1 MPLPPVPRP
10 VLLAVA
16 LVLVL
21 VCWRQ
26 RAPVSYWYLFG
37 FPCKAVWLRWSW
49 RHVASGCGLTK
60 KRNRWWFT
68 TVPGLVA
75 STGVVQVRRRFQRV
89 AVDTK
94 PWMGLPRPTRDGFR
108 ITIHLLDGQI
118 PDDYAKVCDRLA
130 HAWRIEAVR
139 VVGSRPGRVTL
150 QGINRDP
157 LAHVTPA
164 VPPVEPR
171 DGWRAEELLRP
182 VVGVLENGA
191 AWRMDF
197 RLIPHWMNAGATQ
210 SGKSNLINALIVGL
224 APQPVAL
231 VGVDLKGG
239 VELSPYAPR
248 LTALAT
254 TRGECLDLLADL
266 IGVMGARMLACRQ
279 LAVRD
284 IWQLPDASRPIPVVL
299 LVDEIA
305 ELFLTADKAEKDQV
319 TRTATALLRI
329 AQLGRA
335 FGIHLV
341 LSGQR
346 IGSDLGP
353 GVTAL
358 RAQIGGRICHRVNDP
373 ETARMTL
380 GDLDPDA
387 LVAARSIPPG
397 LPGVAVVTG
406 SDGRWYRAR
415 SGYVSTAVAE
425 QVATAYAHLTPSWA
439 QVATS
444 GLDHRLPKAAGNP
457 EIAA

>member
-1 MPLPPVPRP
+1 M
-10 VLLAVA
+10 
-16 LVLVL
+16 
-21 VCWRQ
+21 
-26 RAPVSYWYLFG
+26 
-37 FPCKAVWLRWSW
+37 
-49 RHVASGCGLTK
+49 
-60 KRNRWWFT
+60 
-68 TVPGLVA
+68 
-75 STGVVQVRRRFQRV
+75 
-89 AVDTK
+89 
-94 PWMGLPRPTRDGFR
+94 
-108 ITIHLLDGQI
+108 
-118 PDDYAKVCDRLA
+118 
-130 HAWRIEAVR
+130 
-139 VVGSRPGRVTL
+139 
-150 QGINRDP
+150 
-157 LAHVTPA
+157 
-164 VPPVEPR
+164 
-171 DGWRAEELLRP
+171 
-182 VVGVLENGA
+182 
-191 AWRMDF
+191 
-197 RLIPHWMNAGATQ
+197 
-210 SGKSNLINALIVGL
+210 
-224 APQPVAL
+224 
-231 VGVDLKGG
+231 
-239 VELSPYAPR
+239 ELSPYAPR

-266 IGVMGARMLACRQ
+266 IGVMGARMLACRR

-373 ETARMTL
+373 ETAVRTL

-387 LVAARSIPPG
+387 LAAARSIPPE

-415 SGYVSTAVAE
+415 SGYVSTHMAE

-444 GLDHRLPKAAGNP
+444 GLGHRLPEAAGNP

>member
-1 MPLPPVPRP
+1 MIHLPRP

-16 LVLVL
+16 ALVVLVL
-21 VCWRQ
+21 WR
-26 RAPVSYWYLFG
+26 RWAPASYWYLFV
-37 FPCKAVWLRWSW
+37 FPRKAVWLRWSW

-60 KRNRWWFT
+60 KRQRWWFT

-75 STGVVQVRRRFQRV
+75 STGVVRVKRRFQRV

-94 PWMGLPRPTRDGFR
+94 PWMGLPRPVRHGFR
-108 ITIHLLDGQI
+108 ITFHLLDGQI

-150 QGINRDP
+150 QGITRDL
-157 LAHVTPA
+157 LAHVAPA
-164 VPPVEPR
+164 APPPEPR
-171 DGWRAEELLRP
+171 EGWRGEDLLRP
-182 VVGVLENGA
+182 VVGVLETGA

-231 VGVDLKGG
+231 VGFDLKGG

-254 TRGECLDLLADL
+254 TRAECLDLLADL
-266 IGVMGARMLACRQ
+266 IAVMGARMLACRR
-279 LAVRD
+279 LGVRD
-284 IWQLPDASRPIPVVL
+284 IWQLPDNVRPIPVVV
-299 LVDEIA
+299 LVDELA

-358 RAQIGGRICHRVNDP
+358 RAQIGGRVCHRVNDP
-373 ETARMTL
+373 ETAVMTL

-387 LVAARSIPPG
+387 LVAARSIPPE
-397 LPGVAVVTG
+397 LPGVAVITG

-415 SGYVSTAVAE
+415 SGYVSTFAAE
-425 QVATAYAHLTPSWA
+425 QAAETYAPITPSWA
-439 QVATS
+439 QVAAS
-444 GLDHRLPKAAGNP
+444 GLGHELPGSAESP
-457 EIAA
+457 QIAA

>member
-1 MPLPPVPRP
+1 MPDIPRP
-10 VLLAVA
+10 ILLAVA
-16 LVLVL
+16 ALVVL
-21 VCWRQ
+21 LAWR
-26 RAPVSYWYLFG
+26 RWAPVSYWYLFV
-37 FPCKAVWLRWSW
+37 FPRKAVWLRWSW

-60 KRNRWWFT
+60 KRHRWWFT

-75 STGVVQVRRRFQRV
+75 STGVVRVKRRFQRV

-94 PWMGLPRPTRDGFR
+94 PWMGLPRPVRHGFR
-108 ITIHLLDGQI
+108 ITFHLLDGQI
-118 PDDYAKVCDRLA
+118 PDDYAKICDRLA

-139 VVGSRPGRVTL
+139 VVGSRPGRVTV

-157 LAHVTPA
+157 LAHVAPA
-164 VPPVEPR
+164 MSPAEPA
-171 DGWRAEELLRP
+171 DGWRAEDLLRP
-182 VVGVLENGA
+182 VVGVLETGA
-191 AWRMDF
+191 AWRMDL
-197 RLIPHWMNAGATQ
+197 RLIPHWVNAGATQ

-231 VGVDLKGG
+231 VGFDLKGG

-254 TRGECLDLLADL
+254 TRGECLELLADL
-266 IGVMGARMLACRQ
+266 IAVMGARMLACRRYG
-279 LAVRD
+279 VRD
-284 IWQLPDASRPIPVVL
+284 IWQLPDGARPIPVVL
-299 LVDEIA
+299 LVDEVA
-305 ELFLTADKAEKDQV
+305 ELFLTADRAEKDQV
-319 TRTATALLRI
+319 TQTATALLRI

-358 RAQIGGRICHRVNDP
+358 RAQIGGRVCHRVNDP
-373 ETARMTL
+373 ETAVMTL

-387 LVAARSIPPG
+387 LVAARSIPPE

-415 SGYVSTAVAE
+415 SGYVSTSAAE
-425 QVATAYAHLTPSWA
+425 QAAETFAAVTPSWS
-439 QVATS
+439 QVAAS
-444 GLDHRLPKAAGNP
+444 GLGHELPANGSPELAA
-457 EIAA
+457 

>member
-1 MPLPPVPRP
+1 MITLDHPLFKVLAI
-10 VLLAVA
+10 LLALLA
-16 LVLVL
+16 
-21 VCWRQ
+21 WR
-26 RAPVSYWYLFG
+26 RWAPLSYWYVLV
-37 FPCKAVWLRWSW
+37 FPRKALWLRWSW

-60 KRNRWWFT
+60 KRHRWWFT

-75 STGVVQVRRRFQRV
+75 STGVVQVKRRFQRV

-94 PWMGLPRPTRDGFR
+94 PWMGLPRPLRHGFR
-108 ITIHLLDGQI
+108 ITFHLLDGQV
-118 PDDYAKVCDRLA
+118 PDDYAKVCERLA

-139 VVGSRPGRVTL
+139 IVGSRPGRVTL
-150 QGINRDP
+150 QGITRDP
-157 LAHVTPA
+157 LTHVAPA
-164 VPPVEPR
+164 MPPTEPR
-171 DGWRAEELLRP
+171 DGWRADDLLRP
-182 VVGVLENGA
+182 IVGVLETGA

-231 VGVDLKGG
+231 VGFDLKGG
-239 VELSPYAPR
+239 VELSAYASR

-254 TRGECLDLLADL
+254 SRAECLDLLSDL
-266 IGVMGARMLACRQ
+266 IAVMGARMLACRRYG
-279 LAVRD
+279 VRD
-284 IWQLPDASRPIPVVL
+284 VWQLPDASRPIPVVV
-299 LVDEIA
+299 LVDELA

-358 RAQIGGRICHRVNDP
+358 RAQIGGRVCHRVNDP
-373 ETARMTL
+373 ETAVMTL

-387 LVAARSIPPG
+387 LVAARSIAPE
-397 LPGVAVVTG
+397 LPGVAVITG
-406 SDGRWYRAR
+406 SDGRWHRAR
-415 SGYVSTAVAE
+415 SGYVSTTAAE
-425 QVATAYAHLTPSWA
+425 HAAHAYAEMAPSWNQVAA
-439 QVATS
+439 S
-444 GLDHRLPKAAGNP
+444 GLGHELPGVNDTAELVA
-457 EIAA
+457 

>member
-1 MPLPPVPRP
+1 MNEIPRP
-10 VLLAVA
+10 VLLVLAA
-16 LVLVL
+16 LLVLIA
-21 VCWRQ
+21 WR
-26 RAPVSYWYLFG
+26 RWAPVSYWYLLV
-37 FPCKAVWLRWSW
+37 FPRKAVWLRWTW

-60 KRNRWWFT
+60 KRHRWWFT
-68 TVPGLVA
+68 TVPGLIA
-75 STGVVQVRRRFQRV
+75 STGVVRVKRRFQRV
-89 AVDTK
+89 EVDTK
-94 PWMGLPRPTRDGFR
+94 PWMGLPRPTRNGFR
-108 ITIHLLDGQI
+108 ITFHLLDGQI
-118 PDDYAKVCDRLA
+118 PDDYAKVCERLA

-150 QGINRDP
+150 QGITADP
-157 LAHVTPA
+157 LAHVAPA
-164 VPPVEPR
+164 MPPAEPSG
-171 DGWRAEELLRP
+171 GWRAEDLLRP
-182 VVGVLENGA
+182 VVGVLETGA

-210 SGKSNLINALIVGL
+210 SGKSNLISALVVGL

-231 VGVDLKGG
+231 VGFDLKGG
-239 VELSPYAPR
+239 VELAAYADR

-254 TRGECLDLLADL
+254 TRAECLDLLSDL
-266 IGVMGARMLACRQ
+266 IAVMGARMLACRRYG
-279 LAVRD
+279 VRD
-284 IWQLPDASRPIPVVL
+284 IWQLPDASRPIPVVVL
-299 LVDEIA
+299 IDEIA

-358 RAQIGGRICHRVNDP
+358 RAQIGGRVCHRVNDP
-373 ETARMTL
+373 ETAVMTL

-387 LVAARSIPPG
+387 LVAARSIPPE

-415 SGYVSTAVAE
+415 SGYVSTASAE
-425 QVATAYAHLTPSWA
+425 QAARTFAGLTPSWA
-439 QVATS
+439 QVAAS
-444 GLDHRLPKAAGNP
+444 GLGHELPCESSP
-457 EIAA
+457 ELVA

>member
-1 MPLPPVPRP
+1 M
-10 VLLAVA
+10 
-16 LVLVL
+16 
-21 VCWRQ
+21 
-26 RAPVSYWYLFG
+26 
-37 FPCKAVWLRWSW
+37 
-49 RHVASGCGLTK
+49 
-60 KRNRWWFT
+60 
-68 TVPGLVA
+68 
-75 STGVVQVRRRFQRV
+75 
-89 AVDTK
+89 
-94 PWMGLPRPTRDGFR
+94 
-108 ITIHLLDGQI
+108 
-118 PDDYAKVCDRLA
+118 
-130 HAWRIEAVR
+130 
-139 VVGSRPGRVTL
+139 
-150 QGINRDP
+150 
-157 LAHVTPA
+157 
-164 VPPVEPR
+164 
-171 DGWRAEELLRP
+171 
-182 VVGVLENGA
+182 
-191 AWRMDF
+191 
-197 RLIPHWMNAGATQ
+197 
-210 SGKSNLINALIVGL
+210 
-224 APQPVAL
+224 
-231 VGVDLKGG
+231 
-239 VELSPYAPR
+239 ELSPYAPR

-266 IGVMGARMLACRQ
+266 ITVMGARMLACRR

-387 LVAARSIPPG
+387 LAAARSIPPG

-415 SGYVSTAVAE
+415 SGYVSTHMAE

-444 GLDHRLPKAAGNP
+444 GLGHQLPEAAGNP

>member
-1 MPLPPVPRP
+1 MSDLSRPL
-10 VLLAVA
+10 L
-16 LVLVL
+16 LVLAAVFALL
-21 VCWRQ
+21 VWR
-26 RAPVSYWYLFG
+26 RWAPVSYWYLVV
-37 FPCKAVWLRWSW
+37 FPRKAVWLRWSW

-60 KRNRWWFT
+60 KRHRWWFT

-75 STGVVQVRRRFQRV
+75 STGVVRVKRRFQRV

-94 PWMGLPRPTRDGFR
+94 PWMGLPRPVRHGFR
-108 ITIHLLDGQI
+108 ITFHLLDGQI
-118 PDDYAKVCDRLA
+118 PDDYAKICDRLA

-150 QGINRDP
+150 QGITRDP
-157 LAHVTPA
+157 LAYVAPA
-164 VPPVEPR
+164 VPPTEPR
-171 DGWRAEELLRP
+171 DGWRMEDLLRP
-182 VVGVLENGA
+182 VVGVLETGA
-191 AWRMDF
+191 AWHMDF

-231 VGVDLKGG
+231 VGFDLKGG
-239 VELSPYAPR
+239 VELSPYLPR

-254 TRGECLDLLADL
+254 SRSECLNLLADL
-266 IGVMGARMLACRQ
+266 IAVMGARMLICRR
-279 LAVRD
+279 LGVRD
-284 IWQLPDASRPIPVVL
+284 IWQLPDGARPIPVVVV
-299 LVDEIA
+299 VDELA

-358 RAQIGGRICHRVNDP
+358 RAQIGGRVCHRVNDP
-373 ETARMTL
+373 ETAVMTL

-387 LVAARSIPPG
+387 LVAARSIPPE
-397 LPGVAVVTG
+397 LPGVAVITG

-415 SGYVSTAVAE
+415 SGYVSTTAAE
-425 QVATAYAHLTPSWA
+425 RAANTYADLTPSWA
-439 QVATS
+439 QVAAS
-444 GLDHRLPKAAGNP
+444 GLGHELSGNGSP

>member
-1 MPLPPVPRP
+1 MPDISRP
-10 VLLAVA
+10 ILLAVA
-16 LVLVL
+16 ALVILL
-21 VCWRQ
+21 AWR
-26 RAPVSYWYLFG
+26 RWAPVSYWYLLV
-37 FPCKAVWLRWSW
+37 FPRKAVWLRWSW

-60 KRNRWWFT
+60 KRHRWWFT

-75 STGVVQVRRRFQRV
+75 STGIIRVKRRFQRV

-94 PWMGLPRPTRDGFR
+94 PWMGLPRPVRHGFR
-108 ITIHLLDGQI
+108 ITFHLLDGQI
-118 PDDYAKVCDRLA
+118 PDDYAKICDRLA

-139 VVGSRPGRVTL
+139 VVGSRPGRVTV

-157 LAHVTPA
+157 LAHVAPA
-164 VPPVEPR
+164 LAPAEPA
-171 DGWRAEELLRP
+171 DGWRAEDLLRP
-182 VVGVLENGA
+182 VVGVLETGA
-191 AWRMDF
+191 AWRMDL

-231 VGVDLKGG
+231 VGFDLKGG
-239 VELSPYAPR
+239 VELSPYAQR

-254 TRGECLDLLADL
+254 TRGECLELLADL
-266 IGVMGARMLACRQ
+266 IAVMGARMLACRRYR
-279 LAVRD
+279 VRD
-284 IWQLPDASRPIPVVL
+284 IWQLPDGARPIPVVL
-299 LVDEIA
+299 LVDEVA
-305 ELFLTADKAEKDQV
+305 ELFLTADRAEKDQV
-319 TRTATALLRI
+319 TQTATALLRI

-358 RAQIGGRICHRVNDP
+358 RAQIGGRVCHRVNDP
-373 ETARMTL
+373 ETAVMTL

-387 LVAARSIPPG
+387 LVAARSIPPE

-406 SDGRWYRAR
+406 SDGRWCRAR
-415 SGYVSTAVAE
+415 SGYVSTSAAE
-425 QVATAYAHLTPSWA
+425 QAAETYTAVTPSWS
-439 QVATS
+439 QVAAS
-444 GLDHRLPKAAGNP
+444 GLGHELPANGSPELAA
-457 EIAA
+457 

>member
-1 MPLPPVPRP
+1 MPDIPRP
-10 VLLAVA
+10 LLLLLAALVA
-16 LVLVL
+16 LLA
-21 VCWRQ
+21 WR
-26 RAPVSYWYLFG
+26 RWAPVSYWYLLV
-37 FPCKAVWLRWSW
+37 FPRKAVWLRWTW

-60 KRNRWWFT
+60 KRHRWWFT

-75 STGVVQVRRRFQRV
+75 STGVVRVKRRFQRV

-94 PWMGLPRPTRDGFR
+94 PWMSLPRPVRHGFR
-108 ITIHLLDGQI
+108 ITFHLLDGQI

-139 VVGSRPGRVTL
+139 VVGCRPGRVTL

-157 LAHVTPA
+157 LAHATPA
-164 VPPVEPR
+164 LPPVEPAE
-171 DGWRAEELLRP
+171 GWQAADLLRP
-182 VVGVLENGA
+182 VVGVLETGA
-191 AWRMDF
+191 AWRMDL

-248 LTALAT
+248 LTTLAT
-254 TRGECLDLLADL
+254 TRGECVRLLADL
-266 IGVMGARMLACRQ
+266 IAVMGARMLACRY
-279 LAVRD
+279 AGVRD
-284 IWQLPDASRPIPVVL
+284 IWHLPDACRPIPVVVV
-299 LVDEIA
+299 VDELA
-305 ELFLTADKAEKDQV
+305 ELYLTADKAEKDEV

-373 ETARMTL
+373 ETAMMTL

-387 LVAARSIPPG
+387 LVAARSIPPE

-406 SDGRWYRAR
+406 SDGRWSRAR
-415 SGYVSTAVAE
+415 SGYVSTTAAE
-425 QVATAYAHLTPSWA
+425 QAADAFAHLTPSWA
-439 QVATS
+439 QVASS
-444 GLDHRLPKAAGNP
+444 GLGHELPHAGNP
-457 EIAA
+457 QLAA